1 MKKGV
6 LTLILAFSFGCK
18 KDAIQIR
25 HQPELPAPDQWT
37 ASDVDDSEIRAEWW
51 TAFEDER
58 LDELVGKALEHNYDL
73 QAAAARLTAAAMQAK
88 ITGADL
94 WPSISG
100 GWRGSGQRQ
109 NFIGLPIPGAEGE
122 VLSRSFTSSGVSLD
136 ISWEVDI
143 WGKIR
148 ARKFAA
154 TKDFEAAAADLW
166 AARLSLV
173 AQTSKAWF
181 AVLEA
186 LQQVELAQT
195 TVTSYGGTAGRV
207 RGRYER
213 GVQSSLDL
221 RLALSSLAGAEALLQ
236 QRKEQ
241 LDRGIRQLELLLGQY
256 PAAAIQPTEALP
268 AVPPIPP
275 AGVPSELVSRRPD
288 LIAAEKRMWA
298 AGARWSEA
306 RKALYPS
313 ISLSGS
319 FGTSTSSYLDV
330 FNGQFF
336 VWSLAGNL
344 LQPIFQGGRLRAQIE
359 LRDANSRDV
368 AAQWAGAVLRAFLEV
383 ESALAAEK
391 FLAKQE
397 VDLADAATQSTASLR
412 LAEDRYNMGLESF
425 VTVLESQR
433 RSLTAESQ
441 LLTVRRQRLDAR
453 VDLHLALGGS
463 LQPEELESETTEA
476 EKEKTS

>member
-1 MKKGV
+1 MKKGI
-6 LTLILAFSFGCK
+6 LILILAFSFGCK
-18 KDAIQIR
+18 KDAVQIR
-25 HQPELPAPDQWT
+25 HQPELPVPDQWS
-37 ASDVDDSEIRAEWW
+37 ASEVDDDEIRAEWW

-73 QAAAARLTAAAMQAK
+73 QSAAARLTVAAMQAK
-88 ITGADL
+88 IAGADL

-109 NFIGLPIPGAEGE
+109 NFVGLPIPGAEGE
-122 VLSRSFTSSGVSLD
+122 VLSRTFTSSGISFD
-136 ISWEVDI
+136 ISWEADI

-148 ARKFAA
+148 ARKFAS

-166 AARLSLV
+166 GARLSLV

-186 LQQVELAQT
+186 QQQVELAQT
-195 TVTSYGGTAGRV
+195 TVTSYSGTAERV

-241 LDRGIRQLELLLGQY
+241 LDRLIRQLELLLGQY

-268 AVPPIPP
+268 TVPPTPP
-275 AGVPSELVSRRPD
+275 AGIPSELVSRRPD

-313 ISLSGS
+313 IGLTGSL
-319 FGTSTSSYLDV
+319 GTSTSSYLDV
-330 FNGQFF
+330 FNGSFF
-336 VWSLAGNL
+336 VWSLAGNI

-359 LRDANSRDV
+359 LQDANSRDV

-391 FLAKQE
+391 FLVKQE
-397 VDLADAATQSTASLR
+397 VELADAATQSTASLK

-433 RSLTAESQ
+433 RSLNAESQ

-453 VDLHLALGGS
+453 VDLHLALGGG
-463 LQPEELESETTEA
+463 LQPEELKPKEEEA